1 MSDLIKHYRQLVGIA
16 KSWAEKNLP
25 GWDDDMHRE
34 LLARHGAESVNGRV
48 SAGTLNVPQLSAVL
62 DDYAARGW
70 PRRKTYQPSTAP
82 HSPSS
87 RPKVVS
93 PQIGMI
99 VKLWGKLG
107 QAGKVTN
114 ASRPALLAFCARQTA
129 KTVPDLDSLTNEER
143 QAIIEAL
150 KAWMAR

>member
-16 KSWAEKNLP
+16 NTWAGKHLP

-34 LLARHGAESVNGRV
+34 LLARHGATAKEGRI
-48 SAGTLNVPQLSAVL
+48 SASTLNLPQLSAVL
-62 DDYAARGW
+62 DDYVARGW
-70 PRRKTYQPSTAP
+70 PRQKQWSGNNTAAAAKTVT
-82 HSPSS
+82 
-87 RPKVVS
+87 
-93 PQIGMI
+93 PQIRMM

-107 QAGKVTN
+107 QAGKVAN
-114 ASRPALLAFCARQTA
+114 ASRQALLAFCARQTA
-129 KTVPDLDSLTNEER
+129 HNVPDLDSLTTEEG

>member
-1 MSDLIKHYRQLVGIA
+1 MSDLLKHYRQLVGIA
-16 KSWAEKNLP
+16 KTWAEKHLP

-34 LLARHGAESVNGRV
+34 LLARHGATAVKGRV
-48 SAGTLNVPQLSAVL
+48 SASSMNLPQLSAVL
-62 DDYAARGW
+62 NDYAGRGW
-70 PRRKTYQPSTAP
+70 PRRKQYAP
-82 HSPSS
+82 KGEN
-87 RPKVVS
+87 RTKVVS
-93 PQIGMI
+93 PQIGHI

-107 QAGKVTN
+107 QAGKVKN

-129 KTVPDLDSLTNEER
+129 HDVPDLDSLTDEER

>member
-1 MSDLIKHYRQLVGIA
+1 MADLLKHYLKLVGIA
-16 KSWAEKNLP
+16 KGWAEKQLI

-34 LLARHGAESVNGRV
+34 LLARHGATEHKGHI
-48 SAGTLNVPQLSAVL
+48 SARTLNIPQLAAVL

-70 PRRKTYQPSTAP
+70 PRRKLWTDNNTAK
-82 HSPSS
+82 
-87 RPKVVS
+87 PKTVS
-93 PQIGMI
+93 PQIGLI

-107 QAGKVTN
+107 AAGKVDN
-114 ASRPALLAFCARQTA
+114 ASRPALLAFCSRQTA
-129 KTVPDLDSLTNEER
+129 HNVPDLDSLNSDEL

>member
-1 MSDLIKHYRQLVGIA
+1 MADLLAHYIKLVGIA
-16 KSWAEKNLP
+16 KTWAEKHLP
-25 GWDDDMHRE
+25 GWDDDMHRTV
-34 LLARHGAESVNGRV
+34 LARHGATEHNGHI
-48 SAGTLNVPQLSAVL
+48 SAKTLNVPQLAGVL

-70 PRRKTYQPSTAP
+70 PRRKTYAAAE
-82 HSPSS
+82 SS

-93 PQIGMI
+93 PQIGLI

-107 QAGKVTN
+107 TAGKIAN
-114 ASRPALLAFCARQTA
+114 DSRPALLAFCARQTA
-129 KTVPDLDSLTNEER
+129 HNVPDLDSLTDTER

>member
-1 MSDLIKHYRQLVGIA
+1 MADPLKHYRQLVGIA
-16 KSWAEKNLP
+16 KSWAIKHLE
-25 GWDDDMHRE
+25 GWDDDMHRD
-34 LLARHGAESVNGRV
+34 LLARHGGDIGDGRP
-48 SAGTLNVPQLSAVL
+48 SASNLNLPQLSAVL

-70 PRRKTYQPSTAP
+70 PRRKQYQGPSA
-82 HSPSS
+82 SS

-93 PQIGMI
+93 PQIGHI

-107 QAGKVTN
+107 QAGKINNT
-114 ASRPALLAFCARQTA
+114 SRQALLAFCARQTA
-129 KTVPDLDSLTNEER
+129 HAVPDLDSLTTEEG

>member
-16 KSWAEKNLP
+16 NTWAGKNLP

-34 LLARHGAESVNGRV
+34 LLARHGATGENGRI
-48 SAGTLNVPQLSAVL
+48 SASTLKVPQLAAVL
-62 DDYAARGW
+62 DDYAGRGW
-70 PRRKTYQPSTAP
+70 PRRKQYAP
-82 HSPSS
+82 KGDT

-107 QAGKVTN
+107 QAGKVNN
-114 ASRPALLAFCARQTA
+114 AARPALLAFCSRQTA
-129 KTVPDLDSLTNEER
+129 HNVPDLDSLTPEER

>member
-1 MSDLIKHYRQLVGIA
+1 MADLLAHYIKLVGIA
-16 KSWAEKNLP
+16 KSWAEKSLP
-25 GWDDDMHRE
+25 GWGDDMHRT
-34 LLARHGAESVNGRV
+34 LLARHGATEHGGHI
-48 SAGTLNVPQLSAVL
+48 SAKTLNVPQLANVL

-70 PRRKTYQPSTAP
+70 PRRNTYGAGNSTKA
-82 HSPSS
+82 
-87 RPKVVS
+87 VS
-93 PQIGMI
+93 PQIGLI

-107 QAGKVTN
+107 KAGKIAN

-129 KTVPDLDSLTNEER
+129 HNVPDLDSLTDMER

>member
-1 MSDLIKHYRQLVGIA
+1 MSDLLKHYRQLVGIA
-16 KSWAEKNLP
+16 KTWAEKKLP
-25 GWDDDMHRE
+25 GWDDDVHRA
-34 LLARHGAESVNGRV
+34 LLARHGATEKNGRI
-48 SAGTLNVPQLSAVL
+48 SASTLNLPQLSAVL
-62 DDYAARGW
+62 DDYAQRGW
-70 PRRKTYQPSTAP
+70 PRQKQYAP
-82 HSPSS
+82 KGDN

-107 QAGKVTN
+107 QAGKVKT
-114 ASRPALLAFCARQTA
+114 ATRPALLAFCARQTA
-129 KTVPDLDSLTNEER
+129 KNVPDLDSLTTEEG